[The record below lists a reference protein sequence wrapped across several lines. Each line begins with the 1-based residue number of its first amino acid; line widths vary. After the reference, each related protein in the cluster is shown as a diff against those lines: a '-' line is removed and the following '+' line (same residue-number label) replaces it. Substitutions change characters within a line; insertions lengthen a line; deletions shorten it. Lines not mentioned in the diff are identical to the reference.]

1 VTHRGVRLT
10 GARQGVGVEGIVFG
24 FDHSALARI
33 PIAGE
38 ALGDEP
44 ADACLARGSQQR
56 VSALRSQAVGLREGA
71 I

>member
-1 VTHRGVRLT
+1 MTHRGVRLT

-33 PIAGE
+33 AGE

-56 VSALRSQAVGLREGA
+56 VSALCSQAVGLREGT